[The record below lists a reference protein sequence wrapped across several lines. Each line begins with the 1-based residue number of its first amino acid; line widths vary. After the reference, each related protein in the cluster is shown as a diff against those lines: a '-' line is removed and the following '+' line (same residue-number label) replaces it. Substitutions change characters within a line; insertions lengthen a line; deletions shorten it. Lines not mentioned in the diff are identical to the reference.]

1 MSESTDNLNSLN
13 PGECGIITEL
23 KNKGN
28 IRRRLMELGF
38 AKGSKTACLG
48 IAPCGDP
55 KAFLIKNTVIALRE
69 EDSALI
75 KIIKENSEK

>member
-1 MSESTDNLNSLN
+1 MSEYTDNLNSLK
-13 PGECGIITEL
+13 PGECAVVTNLE
-23 KNKGN
+23 NKGN

-48 IAPCGDP
+48 IAPFGDP
-55 KAFLIKNTVIALRE
+55 KAYLIKNTVIALRE